1 MYRCMRCCY
10 QLDGRVEFAE
20 GFVGS
25 ERGNV
30 CGDAATRVVL
40 VNDHEAVRLGDRV
53 KNGFLVQWGKC
64 ARINNLCRNT
74 VSLQRICR
82 RECLVNHA
90 RDCHNRDVRALALNV
105 GFAQGNYIL
114 ALWYL
119 TAHSIE

>member
-1 MYRCMRCCY
+1 MGASSSLKALSAASAAMSVATLQRGLSSSTITRRCV
-10 QLDGRVEFAE
+10 L
-20 GFVGS
+20 
-25 ERGNV
+25 
-30 CGDAATRVVL
+30 AT
-40 VNDHEAVRLGDRV
+40 E